1 MLTSTGPRLGMLL
14 NTLQCTGQLESC
26 VEAKKKK
33 ITGISKIFKLEAME
47 EGDWK

>member
-1 MLTSTGPRLGMLL
+1 MLTSTGPRPGMLL
-14 NTLQCTGQLESC
+14 NTLQCTGQLESS

-33 ITGISKIFKLEAME
+33 SQGEVIFKLEAME